1 LLTTLFAMMVYMYCF
16 YSKVTSVNRHPA
28 KMEAFAV
35 SQERCEVV
43 NVSEASPGRTV
54 NKVSVIL

>member
-1 LLTTLFAMMVYMYCF
+1 MMVYMYCF